1 MPCRLAISTVS
12 LGRCWAGHTLEHK
25 LDMAAKYNY
34 GGIELWHEDLMDMAD
49 RFPEGGA
56 SVVANQLAA
65 ARYVRQLCADRRLTI
80 LNLQPFQHYEGL
92 VDRAHH
98 ARRVD
103 EFRLW
108 LRLCHALG
116 TSLIAVASNVLPAD
130 QVSPDLDLHVADLR
144 EIADLAAAAAAS
156 PPVRLTFESLAWG
169 TRVDTWEESWDVVCR
184 VDRPN
189 FGLCLDTFNM
199 AGRIYADPA
208 AETGLAGSG
217 SISNAEEAVRASM
230 GRLVASVDPARV
242 FYVQVVDA
250 ERLREPL
257 RPGHAFWNGEQ
268 PPRMMWSRN
277 CRLFYGETS
286 RGAYLPVREMAAA
299 IFQGLGFEGWVSLE
313 LFHRRIVDEDPAV
326 PEELAQRGAL
336 SWVKLVRDM
345 RLVEAEDTMM
355 MTASL

>member
-12 LGRCWAGHTLEHK
+12 LGRCWAGHSLEHK

-34 GGIELWHEDLMDMAD
+34 SGIELWHEDLMDAAS
-49 RFPEGGA
+49 RLTEGGG
-56 SVVANQLAA
+56 SLPANQLAA
-65 ARYVRQLCADRRLTI
+65 ARYVRQLCADRRLAI
-80 LNLQPFQHYEGL
+80 VNLQPFQHYEGL

-130 QVSPDLDLHVADLR
+130 RVSADLDLHAADLR
-144 EIADLAAAAAAS
+144 ELADLAAAAS
-156 PPVRLTFESLAWG
+156 PPVRLTYESLAWG
-169 TRVDTWEESWDVVCR
+169 TRVDTWEQSWDMVCR

-189 FGLCLDTFNM
+189 FGLCLDTFNI
-199 AGRIYADPA
+199 AGRIYADPT
-208 AETGLAGSG
+208 AESGVTGPGAM
-217 SISNAEEAVRASM
+217 EEVRASM
-230 GRLVASVDPARV
+230 ARLVATVDPARV

-257 RPGHAFWNGEQ
+257 RPGHAFWNEEQ
-268 PPRMMWSRN
+268 PARMAWSRN
-277 CRLFYGETS
+277 CRLFYGEAS
-286 RGAYLPVREMAAA
+286 RGAYLPVREMVAA
-299 IFQGLGFEGWVSLE
+299 IFQGLGFQGWVSLE

-345 RLVEAEDTMM
+345 RLMEAEDSIML
-355 MTASL
+355 TASL